1 MFFDYIFPFIFSFFI
16 VNNFILI
23 PDVNNYKY
31 THRGGVCMLGNCNIR
46 LALKKCNGSTGW
58 SIHGLWLDYANGSYP
73 EYCSNMTFW
82 NITNSSLEAKM
93 RQEWYS
99 CEGDEIDFWNHEL
112 QKHGSCIKDYIFPL
126 MNSNGYF
133 EDTIELYNGL
143 KPVIPYV
150 CRNKTDN
157 CYISFN

>member
-1 MFFDYIFPFIFSFFI
+1 
-16 VNNFILI
+16 
-23 PDVNNYKY
+23 
-31 THRGGVCMLGNCNIR
+31 MLGNCNIR
-46 LALKKCNGSTGW
+46 LALKKCNGSIGW

-112 QKHGSCIKDYIFPL
+112 QKHGSCIKDFIFPL
-126 MNSNGYF
+126 MNSNNYF